1 MKKQVIIATI
11 AALAIFAMACG
22 KSEKAAIN
30 DNSNMTT
37 ENQQWK
43 TMGATEISLNEID
56 PGVKRFVETNFP
68 KTVILNCH
76 KKQQSYTVKLEDQT
90 CINFDSTFVWIK
102 VKCKNSTIYNAV
114 PSSVVPSHIA
124 DYLTSRFPDNHICEI
139 EKTHYGWE
147 IEMDN
152 NQEIRFGTDLNLI
165 EGGKNYLDNP
175 EIKAF
180 VKSHFPLADIRLAQ
194 QFDNK
199 IEVKLTDNTELAF
212 DLDLNWTDID
222 CEDATIYKCVPTQFV
237 CRSLEDFIT
246 SYFPYEQ
253 VVEVEKRTDG
263 SWEIELSN
271 TFEFKFDKD
280 FNLIEFDNKTE

>member
-43 TMGATEISLNEID
+43 TMGVTEISLNEID
-56 PGVKRFVETNFP
+56 PGIKRFVEANFP
-68 KTVILNCH
+68 KTEILNCH

-124 DYLTSRFPDNHICEI
+124 DYLTNHFPDNHISEI

-165 EGGKNYLDNP
+165 EGGKSYLDNP

-180 VKSHFPLADIRLAQ
+180 VKSHFPLADIRL
-194 QFDNK
+194 D
-199 IEVKLTDNTELAF
+199 TELAF
-212 DLDLNWTDID
+212 DLDLNWTNID

-237 CRSLEDFIT
+237 CRSLEDFVT

-253 VVEVEKRTDG
+253 VVEVEKRTDDR
-263 SWEIELSN
+263 WEIELSN